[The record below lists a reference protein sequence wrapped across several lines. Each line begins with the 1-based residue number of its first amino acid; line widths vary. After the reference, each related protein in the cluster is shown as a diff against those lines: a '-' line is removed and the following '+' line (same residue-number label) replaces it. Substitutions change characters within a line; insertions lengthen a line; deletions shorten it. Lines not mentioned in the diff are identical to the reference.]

1 MVGAN
6 EVRFAWLNRDLDDG
20 TPHGTHRGKSSPNRG
35 SIVSRQEKGCDL
47 YEVEH
52 VKAWCLKSIR
62 SNASDNEPLKVL
74 AREQGQLLV
83 ITCDYSKVTHH
94 YLPGDLHRALRQ

>member
-1 MVGAN
+1 VSEQQISDQVVPASMLGKNHGDMVGAN

-35 SIVSRQEKGCDL
+35 SIVSRLEKGCDL

-52 VKAWCLKSIR
+52 VKA
-62 SNASDNEPLKVL
+62 
-74 AREQGQLLV
+74 
-83 ITCDYSKVTHH
+83 
-94 YLPGDLHRALRQ
+94 